1 MPSLRQMLLI
11 ITGCMLFTGNAS
23 ARDIVLKTN
32 PFLKPVIQTNTV
44 QSAAS
49 VEDEQHVAEMK
60 LRATMVAGQRSQ
72 ANIGGKVI
80 GLGEEINGY
89 QLIEVHPLH
98 VVLDRDGKSKEVRI
112 ANVDKGSRD

>member
-1 MPSLRQMLLI
+1 MPSLRHTLLL
-11 ITGCMLFTGNAS
+11 ITGCMLVIGNAT

-32 PFLKPVIQTNTV
+32 PFIRPLDLDKRETPDDNNDGQV
-44 QSAAS
+44 
-49 VEDEQHVAEMK
+49 VAEME

-80 GLGEEINGY
+80 GLGEEVNGY

-98 VVLDRDGKSKEVRI
+98 VVLDRDGESKEIQI
-112 ANVDKGSRD
+112 ANSDRGSRD

>member
-1 MPSLRQMLLI
+1 MPSLRQMLLFVA
-11 ITGCMLFTGNAS
+11 GCMLLIGNAA

-32 PFLKPVIQTNTV
+32 PFLRPVEPDKPQP
-44 QSAAS
+44 
-49 VEDEQHVAEMK
+49 VAENNQTQVVVEME
-60 LRATMVAGQRSQ
+60 LRATMVAGERSQ

-98 VVLDRDGKSKEVRI
+98 VVIDRDGQSREIQI
-112 ANVDKGSRD
+112 AGNDRGSRD

>member
-1 MPSLRQMLLI
+1 MFSLRQTLLL
-11 ITGCMLFTGNAS
+11 ITGCALLIGNAT

-32 PFLKPVIQTNTV
+32 PFLRPLV
-44 QSAAS
+44 QDKRETPADNNDGQ
-49 VEDEQHVAEMK
+49 VVAEME
-60 LRATMVAGQRSQ
+60 LRATMMAGQRSQ

-98 VVLDRDGKSKEVRI
+98 IVLDRDGKSKEIKI
-112 ANVDKGSRD
+112 ANSDRGSRD